1 MSIKVTQVW
10 SLIGRKKEHRL
21 CIKGLGLRKVG
32 DVRMLEDTPAV
43 RGMIKKA
50 EFLLKVE
57 EVKK

>member
-1 MSIKVTQVW
+1 MSIKVTQVR

-32 DVRMLEDTPAV
+32 DIRILEDTPAI

-57 EVKK
+57 EEKE

>member
-1 MSIKVTQVW
+1 MSIKVTKVR

>member
-1 MSIKVTQVW
+1 MSIKVTQVR
-10 SLIGRKKEHRL
+10 SLIGRKKEHIL

>member
-1 MSIKVTQVW
+1 MSIKVTQVR

-32 DVRMLEDTPAV
+32 DIRILEDTPAI
-43 RGMIKKA
+43 RGMIRKA

-57 EVKK
+57 EEKE